1 MTLLIC
7 ICFCMWVACG
17 SESNP
22 TRPRK
27 TVQKLAPVHE
37 LTLKNYKKLKAST
50 KYSFVPIYISDFS
63 DTWEKAVILG
73 LTWGTVSPNTE
84 LLKNHDFPPN
94 TLSFLVVFWFYPKG
108 PYTTTDDGKSL
119 IGRNDVV
126 VVRVKEKPDI
136 RK

>member
-1 MTLLIC
+1 
-7 ICFCMWVACG
+7 MWVACG